1 MYVYK
6 TYVYHSSLQIMFSVN
21 IYIFAFGVLSAFSPN
36 YGSLLFLR
44 GMVGIGVGGAFV
56 G

>member
-1 MYVYK
+1 MAINV
-6 TYVYHSSLQIMFSVN
+6 
-21 IYIFAFGVLSAFSPN
+21 YIFVFGISSAFSPN

-44 GMVGIGVGGAFV
+44 GMVGVGVGGAFV

>member
-1 MYVYK
+1 MA
-6 TYVYHSSLQIMFSVN
+6 VN
-21 IYIFAFGVLSAFSPN
+21 IYIFSFGLLSAFSPN

-44 GMVGIGVGGAFV
+44 GMVGFGVGGAFV